1 MQHTRRDC
9 KKKKGPICGK
19 RLRRDKRPQKADIP
33 TGKTQES
40 DKKRRMLCPTYVV
53 FHNQVW
59 VLTT

>member
-9 KKKKGPICGK
+9 KKKEGPICGK
-19 RLRRDKRPQKADIP
+19 RLRRTKRPPKADIP

-40 DKKRRMLCPTYVV
+40 DKKRRMNCPAYVM